1 MPSVKTKRISTLIE
15 TQLPEFITTEYE
27 LFSKFVQKYYESQE
41 VQGGTLDVISNIQK
55 YADIDYYEQNILR
68 QFDILGVSINAS
80 DDTIVLQDATS
91 FPKKNGYVRIDDE
104 IIFYST
110 RTATTLSGCSRGI
123 SGNTTLGDLYNE
135 STFTGTTADAHNS
148 GQKVYNISNL
158 FLYAF
163 VKNFEN
169 QYLGSFP
176 EKYLKGEVDK
186 RTLIKNIQKFY
197 KAKGTDSSIKFVFN
211 TIVSKDHDDKPE
223 VYKPRDFTYK
233 VSESDWTSVYALKCK
248 VISGDVKSL
257 IGQKIIQTAT
267 DEYGYADAAVDNVY
281 ADGTSDNEVVYNIVL
296 APETVNGD
304 FAISTKTKT
313 EKSFSGTSS
322 TGNRIN
328 VSSTLGWGDTGS
340 FLIGTET
347 ITFSSKTVTQFIIDD
362 RQPSGALTYPTG
374 TSVYKPVTISG
385 SGVTLLTF
393 GVVYNLTPTTKQP
406 YSSPGD
412 KIEVSNAGFETD
424 DSKIV
429 KVGTK
434 DSRWIF
440 DQGNSPLIPTLPT
453 LQSSI
458 SELTTDVSSIF
469 ADDQY
474 YYITSSGFPSHKI
487 LDGSTVNEELLDQ
500 KLLRIIR
507 KNATRTTEKYSTS
520 RRDNGI
526 LLNGIPVYSYK
537 DHDSVRYGKLEQ
549 IKVNTQGRGY
559 ASPPFV
565 LVDQVPNKARAV
577 LAGEVV
583 ESIIVDTQDIFPRT
597 PEVTI
602 TSGRGAVVRAI
613 VTGGKVTSLT
623 IDNSGEYY
631 SSPPIVRI
639 RDNAGRGRFATYN
652 SVVNTDGNI
661 TGFEKIDE
669 GNFYNQNTV
678 IVDIIAV
685 GESASGIPL
694 LKEWNYNRYTKLE
707 NELDTENGYI
717 FQNYNNALEYG
728 YGYIANPKALRVS
741 LNDNISNTGSEPA
754 TKTHS
759 PIIGFAYD
767 GNPIYGAF
775 GYDDPLTVGTIV
787 RMTSSYSINATR
799 AEGPSVSKY
808 PLGTFNNDYTYT
820 HKSGTLD
827 ENNGRFCVTP
837 EFPEGTYAYFI
848 TIDSNQVP
856 QYPYIIGEN
865 YYSLPVDSNYNSNI
879 NQDDIPKNSKKYYV
893 PGMQGNGEGLVASI
907 AEVKSGTVDEIDVI
921 STSSNFSINSQIY
934 FNNDGTEGS
943 EAEAIISSV
952 KGKGVSYLHSRENKV
967 VKLTVIQ
974 SAYLFADDTL
984 TQPSSGA
991 YGEIVGTVKNDST
1004 VVLKNVVGTFDNTGT
1019 FSAAVKTFTVLLD
1032 QRSSYTKGAT
1042 LSLTDGVNTPIA
1054 TAEVLEGTTS
1064 QNVVQIKVLTGT
1076 WIVDD
1081 TYFLQSDDLFNTSGT
1096 RIVRLTSMSDGLEP
1110 FEVNQSVALIETTAP
1125 HGLGIDDTIDINI
1138 NPNHTTKVK
1147 TYYLRKRLYQEAI
1160 LIPPENKTN
1169 INFTGIGKFSI
1180 LNGGADYTAGTYTT
1194 VSLTG
1199 GSGSGATAT
1208 FIVSDAGIVSNVT
1221 IENAGTG
1228 YQRGDYISVA
1238 DEDLVRSGASQS
1250 TARLTLYVDH
1260 VGFSAGATKLV
1271 VDSALGY
1278 ADNDYIKIGDEI
1290 LQIVSISNNDITV
1303 NRGQQGTNDVD
1314 HFDGQ
1319 EVVLYESRYNFT
1331 TNFEIFNTST
1341 TGYVQSYDPV
1351 TQKIVV
1357 VYDYGTL
1364 SSNADKVILS
1374 SSFFDASEPK
1384 RLVSIKS
1391 AGDVSYKF
1399 EFSDDNISF
1408 VSNPNIG
1415 LQEYYK
1421 YKFDTS
1427 HSSLTGT
1434 YFDISPSNNF
1444 NLVTVEKTASTT
1456 LPGNSGAYTDVIF
1469 GFGSRLG
1476 TNLLNTKVGTDFTN
1490 FYYFDKKN
1498 VVGSDN
1504 AYFSIIQDPL
1514 QGTKIINYVTSN
1526 RIVYDVPSQ
1535 PLWDGSGSI
1544 SYTTTG
1550 QFAIGAINTVDI
1562 INLGLNYKKVP
1573 VIKGVDPTTDYR
1585 ASATVLFD
1593 TISNIITGVE
1603 IVEKGS
1609 NYSKPKV
1616 IITDGDGSDASF
1628 DIVERN
1634 GEIFSIVVSS
1644 PGKGYTY
1651 TPTIRI
1657 IESDTQAY
1665 VSSSTI
1671 GIPQSVN
1678 IIQNGGGYHLD
1689 KTVSS
1694 NFTSS
1699 YVLNVES
1706 TGLVISLKKPAQ
1718 LTGQS
1723 YWNTPTYIGP
1733 FTVGEEV
1740 YQMHIDDNTG
1750 AEVIDARGIV
1760 GEWNGETLIISEVT
1774 FGEFLFKPDDE
1785 FYNNGNYEI
1794 YGNGT
1799 TTSPGGISGNPYAY
1813 PNRAIITSTPV
1824 NGGNTIPEY
1833 QKGETVI
1840 QTIDG
1845 IEVLRA
1851 KVLEYRKGS
1860 NLLKI
1865 GEIDGT
1871 IRENVLLRSTLRSN
1885 VVSTVKTVFV
1895 TTFTEEVTS
1904 FYDNLGYY
1912 NSDKGRL
1919 GVSNQKLL
1927 DSDFYQDYSYVIKSK
1942 TPIEQWRDLIKSTT
1956 HPAGFKLFGQV
1967 DIETDATASMPEEL
1981 PKASHFSVIQLWDPA
1996 KNRITVEN
2004 TTHVLT
2010 QTTQK
2015 VENTRIRKG
2024 VGSASNS
2031 EFLFNEN
2038 RAFEFSIN
2046 GTFDG
2051 YYDNDGRLQGTKQFQ
2066 ILDDQG
2072 IAFTPASAKGIIV
2085 TLDGVIQEPE
2095 VAYTISGDQ
2104 IIFANP
2110 PLGQGDVNG
2119 SSYKGV
2125 TFYGKVFQ
2133 FKDNQYNT
2141 KYLKKLKNIFQRS
2154 GRWIDAANQI
2164 ERNVEFIINET
2175 IGYGKETHT
2184 SLDWNTKQDDYE
2196 ANIRAILDAYQH
2208 DIRFGGNVKTIDYS
2222 AIFNSDDAYLYIQNN
2237 KTKSNDVFSYAT
2249 RLAKLAIRNWD
2260 YTDENVSYIAGTNT
2274 ITVSDTSNLAVGM
2287 FVSSGKA
2294 FTTTTKIVSID
2305 TSTQITVSS
2314 VALSNSSTSGG
2325 APEGTTNISGTDVA
2339 TGDNPTSTAAVEP
2352 GNSFQVATGATYT
2365 VPTSFSGIGQ
2375 ATFSWSGLQNGM
2387 FYKAGQ
2393 LIALN
2398 REYILDTSITWAQ
2411 TTYPSL
2417 NWGALSTKCK
2427 RDIGIVLDS
2436 YVYHLQFGGNEK
2448 VVEAAQLY
2456 YTKDEYPDT
2465 EKVSYI
2471 TDQLTE
2477 TLAVFSYAKDLMIQ
2491 AMRNQ
2496 LPSTDSTVVVDSN
2509 SPTCVEVESALNTF
2523 HGIFNTILT
2532 EGKGLVEKVSQD
2544 PNKRGNWTPTLTYSN
2559 YNIIPDP
2566 QLTGQECNN
2575 VISAIDSLYNNLS
2588 DTILENSVTRSLPD
2602 FVDGEAKEF
2611 ELYWDDNTVVN
2622 TDIDEDLFLTI
2633 NAVLQRPKYTESYPL
2648 FDSYVIDR
2656 SVIPNKIKFD
2666 VAPIWDQ
2673 DLGAKTIGEPTAV
2686 EKVVGIGVG
2695 NYKRLTIDYNL
2706 VDGVR
2711 NGPFLILDVEDNT
2724 VQSIES
2730 EDSMYVF
2737 IDGVLQRKG
2746 YSYTVSGPNITF
2758 NVPMLKEM
2766 KVDIRYLYG
2775 RDVGQV
2781 LNIFDYAPDTYF
2793 AKARFTFTSQG
2804 YALNDFFKY
2813 AWMGDKIGLPIHVW
2827 QPMPDGTVNIIG
2839 EVSNPFR
2846 SGWNVEYD
2854 LKCQNAVIESG
2865 RPFVFAVKGAYDRTF
2880 TFGIED
2886 ISNELLDFQLD
2897 SVGRK
2902 ILTDDNSL
2910 WFGTFLG
2917 KTHKYP
2923 FAYLANND
2931 KIRIEGEEG
2940 FRRIKTLPNEATS
2953 KDGRDKETLTDDIY
2967 GVVSVETYTGITRGE
2982 GLSVVATIENG
2993 SVTGLTWNQRSY
3005 DPLTQPTAYQYET
3018 PPILEFIPVDGDGG
3032 GASANVLVSKG
3043 QVISVDLLNGG
3054 SGYSAAPK
3062 VIVSRRYDILSER
3075 DIGVSLIYI
3084 GVNPEVNISGMS
3096 AISVVNILANQ
3107 VAGIDSVSSVAVNS
3121 PADADRHIEI
3131 DIQPDV
3137 LDNSTDVTYELPVNL
3152 YIATQDAVV
3161 PFIDMFYNETTV
3173 SAEVQKIISSNSI
3186 SSVSRDITV
3195 QIQDVIENN
3204 ALSNVNYFE
3213 NAAYLD
3219 VDLQSNEHVAYVADT
3234 TKFAGYGLLMIG
3246 NEVVKYNGK
3255 LPDRFLRLLRGQQ
3268 NTTPQT
3274 WTAGTY
3280 LRQIPEVTIAFGG
3293 VVTVESTS
3301 DVSMVSASA
3310 SAGGV
3315 ERKTHRQIETPADFS
3330 VTREAT
3336 EFVIIPPPSGVVDGY
3351 EETVFVTD
3359 PIIQR
3364 SGNAVDII
3372 EVSSRY
3378 YVDKRDGTQVEIINA
3393 IFGISSEYI
3402 GLYTKTNAG
3411 HTISFFDG
3419 IFDDGTANVSGLTLG
3434 LMDQYFP
3441 TITIADFTDRAKS
3454 SYSLAGEKFN
3464 LVPPSIQS
3472 PVTFT
3477 SNAAGAIAGTVVV
3490 PTTAYFPDEGYI
3502 FHNSFGVSGPTGHVW
3517 NQKTYGLSGTQNL
3530 ETTADKKFGDRSV
3543 FLDETSGT
3551 VDGSKLNAPIGTDF
3565 GSGDFTI
3572 EFWNK
3577 RVVISN
3583 GGDSGAGLVFYGP
3596 NTTSGVDWQNA
3607 STAALNY
3614 FLPNFG
3620 FSLYITSMWSNN
3632 ATVTFWNGGDDSY
3645 TNFGTVSD
3653 TNWNHVAIVRKSGT
3667 IKVYWN
3673 GIEKASKPNTQDYSA
3688 AGATAAG
3695 NTWGGGNSFFGIGD
3709 SNYSIGLDCFNGYID
3724 EVRTS
3729 NIARYE
3735 TDFTPPTEQQ
3745 SPDGYTL
3752 SYDNFDTPIAAES
3765 GVIKYT
3771 GRTAT
3776 QFTGCTVYSGSTT
3789 IANNATI
3796 IPYQIN

>member
-27 LFSKFVQKYYESQE
+27 LFSKFVQKYYEAQE
-41 VQGGTLDVISNIQK
+41 VQGGTLDVINNIQK

-68 QFDILGVSINAS
+68 QFDILGTSISSS

-110 RTATTLSGCSRGI
+110 RTNTTLSGCSRGV
-123 SGNTTLGDLYNE
+123 SGNTTLGDLYNS
-135 STFTGTTADAHNS
+135 STFTGTTAAAHNS

-211 TIVSKDHDDKPE
+211 TIVAKEHDDKPE

-362 RQPSGALTYPTG
+362 RQPSGALTYPSG

-393 GVVYNLTPTTKQP
+393 GVVYNLTPETKQP

-412 KIEVSNAGFETD
+412 KIEVSNSGFETD

-429 KVGTK
+429 NVGTK
-434 DSRWIF
+434 DTRWIF

-453 LQSSI
+453 LESSI

-507 KNATRTTEKYSTS
+507 KKATRTTEKYPTS

-537 DHDSVRYGKLEQ
+537 DYDSIRYGKLEQ

-559 ASPPFV
+559 ISPPFV
-565 LVDQVPNKARAV
+565 LIDQVPNRARAV

-583 ESIIVDTQDIFPRT
+583 ESIIVDTKDIFPRT
-597 PEVTI
+597 PDIDI

-613 VTGGKVTSLT
+613 VTGGKVTSLA
-623 IDNSGEYY
+623 IDNPGEYY
-631 SSPPIVRI
+631 SSPPLVRI

-678 IVDIIAV
+678 IVDIIPV
-685 GESASGIPL
+685 GEDASGIPL

-741 LNDNISNTGSEPA
+741 LNDNISNTGSEPS

-775 GYDDPLTVGTIV
+775 GYENPLDATTDIT
-787 RMTSSYSINATR
+787 RMTSSYSLNAAR
-799 AEGPSVSKY
+799 AEGPTVNEY

-893 PGMQGNGEGLVASI
+893 PGMQGNGEGLIASI
-907 AEVKSGTVDEIDVI
+907 AEVRSGTVDSIDVI
-921 STSSNFSINSQIY
+921 NTSDNFSINSQIY

-1004 VVLKNVVGTFDNTGT
+1004 IVLKNVVGTFDNSGT
-1019 FSAAVKTFTVLLD
+1019 FSAAIKTFTVLLD

-1042 LSLTDGVNTPIA
+1042 LSLTDGVNAPIA

-1110 FEVNQSVALIETTAP
+1110 FEVNQSVALVETTSP
-1125 HGLGIDDTIDINI
+1125 HGLGIGDNVDIDI

-1147 TYYLRKRLYQEAI
+1147 TYYLRKRLYQEAT

-1221 IENAGTG
+1221 IQNAGAG
-1228 YQRGDYISVA
+1228 YKRGDYVSVA

-1250 TARLTLYVDH
+1250 TARFTLYVDH
-1260 VGFSAGATKLV
+1260 AGISAGATKLV
-1271 VDSALGY
+1271 VDSALGF

-1290 LQIVSISNNDITV
+1290 LKIVSINNNDISVT
-1303 NRGQQGTNDVD
+1303 RGQQGTDDVD

-1331 TNFEIFNTST
+1331 TNFEIFNTAT

-1351 TQKIVV
+1351 TQKIII

-1364 SSNADKVILS
+1364 SSNADKVVLS

-1391 AGDVSYKF
+1391 AGDVNYKF
-1399 EFSDDNISF
+1399 EFSDDNVSF
-1408 VSNPNIG
+1408 VPNPNVG

-1434 YFDISPSNNF
+1434 YFDISPSNNY
-1444 NLVTVEKTASTT
+1444 NLVTVEKTESTI
-1456 LPGNSGAYTDVIF
+1456 LPGNNGAYTDVIF
-1469 GFGSRLG
+1469 GFGSRLE
-1476 TNLLNTKVGTDFTN
+1476 TNLLTTKIGTDFTN
-1490 FYYFDKKN
+1490 FYYFDRKN

-1514 QGTKIINYVTSN
+1514 QGTKIINYVTPN
-1526 RIVYDVPSQ
+1526 RFVYDVPSQ

-1573 VIKGVDPTTDYR
+1573 IIRGVDPNTDYR
-1585 ASATVLFD
+1585 ASATVSFD
-1593 TISNIITGVE
+1593 TTSNIITGVE

-1616 IITDGDGSDASF
+1616 IITDGDGSDAEF
-1628 DIVERN
+1628 DIVVRN

-1657 IESDTQAY
+1657 IESDVQAY

-1678 IIQNGGGYHLD
+1678 IIQNGGGYHED
-1689 KTVSS
+1689 KTVASS
-1694 NFTSS
+1694 YSSS
-1699 YVLNVES
+1699 YVLGVQG
-1706 TGLVISLKKPAQ
+1706 TGLVLSLKNPSQ
-1718 LTGQS
+1718 LSGQK

-1740 YQMHIDDNTG
+1740 VQKYIDDNTG
-1750 AEVIDARGIV
+1750 EEITNARGIV
-1760 GEWNGETLIISEVT
+1760 GEWDGETLVISEVT
-1774 FGEFLFKPDDE
+1774 FGEFLYKPDDP
-1785 FYNNGNYEI
+1785 FYDGGNYEI

-1799 TTSPGGISGNPYAY
+1799 TISPGGPSGNPAVY

-1824 NGGNTIPEY
+1824 DGGTNIPEY
-1833 QKGETVI
+1833 QKGETVV

-1845 IEVLRA
+1845 VEVLRA
-1851 KVLEYRKGS
+1851 KVVEYRKGS

-1871 IRENVLLRSTLRSN
+1871 IRENVLIRSTLRSN
-1885 VVSTVKTVFV
+1885 VVSKVKTIFV
-1895 TTFTEEVTS
+1895 TTFAEEITS

-1967 DIETDATASMPEEL
+1967 DVETDAAASMPEEL

-1996 KNRITVEN
+1996 KNTITVEN
-2004 TTHVLT
+2004 TTHVIT

-2015 VENTRIRKG
+2015 IENTRIRKG

-2051 YYDNDGRLQGTKQFQ
+2051 YYDTDGRLQGTTQFQ

-2110 PLGQGDVNG
+2110 PLGAGNKNG
-2119 SSYKGV
+2119 STYKGV
-2125 TFYGKVFQ
+2125 TFYGKIFQ

-2141 KYLKKLKNIFQRS
+2141 KYLKKIRNIFQRS

-2164 ERNVEFIINET
+2164 ERNAEFIVNET

-2184 SLDWNTKQDDYE
+2184 SIDWNTKQDDYE
-2196 ANIRAILDAYQH
+2196 ANLRAILDAYQH

-2222 AIFNSDDAYLYIQNN
+2222 SIFNSDDDYLYIQNQ
-2237 KTKSNDVFSYAT
+2237 KTNTNDLFSYAT

-2260 YTDENVSYIAGTNT
+2260 YIDQNVLYFGGGNT
-2274 ITVSDTSNLAVGM
+2274 VTVSDTTNLAVGM
-2287 FVSSGKA
+2287 FITSGTA
-2294 FTTTTKIVSID
+2294 FASGTKIISID
-2305 TSTQITVSS
+2305 SPTQVTLSN
-2314 VALSNSSTSGG
+2314 VALANSSQSGG
-2325 APEGTTNISGTDVA
+2325 APVGETSISGTDVA
-2339 TGDNPTSTAAVEP
+2339 TGNNPTSTAVVEP
-2352 GNSFQVATGATYT
+2352 GDSFQVAVGATYT
-2365 VPTSFSGIGQ
+2365 VPTSFTGTGQ
-2375 ATFSWSGLQNGM
+2375 ATFSWSGVQRGK
-2387 FYKAGQ
+2387 FYKGGQ
-2393 LIALN
+2393 LIGLN
-2398 REYILDTSITWAQ
+2398 RAYIISESLTWAQ
-2411 TTYPSL
+2411 ATYPAL
-2417 NWGALSTKCK
+2417 NWGSIATKCG
-2427 RDIGIVLDS
+2427 RDIGIILDA

-2448 VVEAAQLY
+2448 IVEAAQRY
-2456 YTKDEYPDT
+2456 YTKDDYPDS

-2471 TDQLTE
+2471 SDSLTE

-2496 LPSTDSTVVVDSN
+2496 LPATDPDVIVDSE
-2509 SPTCVEVESALNTF
+2509 SPACVEVESALNTF
-2523 HGIFNTILT
+2523 NGIINTILT
-2532 EGKGLVEKVSQD
+2532 EGKGLVEKVPQD
-2544 PNKRGNWTPTLTYSN
+2544 SNKRGNWTPTLTYSN
-2559 YNIIPDP
+2559 YNIILDP
-2566 QLTGQECNN
+2566 LLIDQECNN
-2575 VISAIDSLYNNLS
+2575 VISAIDSLYDNLS
-2588 DTILENSVTRSLPD
+2588 DNILEKSVTRTLPD
-2602 FVDGEAKEF
+2602 YVDGESKEF
-2611 ELYWDDNTVVN
+2611 ELYWDDNTEVDTEV
-2622 TDIDEDLFLTI
+2622 DEDLFLTI
-2633 NAVLQRPKYTESYPL
+2633 NAVLQRPKYTETYPGP
-2648 FDSYVIDR
+2648 DAYWIDR
-2656 SVIPNKIKFD
+2656 TVIPNKIVFD

-2673 DLGAKTIGEPTAV
+2673 DLGAKTVGEPTAV

-2711 NGPFLILDVEDNT
+2711 NGPFLILDVEDYT
-2724 VQSIES
+2724 VQTIES

-2737 IDGVLQRKG
+2737 LDGVLQRKG

-2758 NVPMLKEM
+2758 NVPIKKEM

-2775 RDVGQV
+2775 RDVGQI

-2793 AKARFTFTSQG
+2793 AKARFTFTGSPS
-2804 YALNDFFKY
+2804 ALDDYFKY
-2813 AWMGDKIGLPIHVW
+2813 AWMGDKIGSPIHVW
-2827 QPMPDGTVNIIG
+2827 QPMADGTINIIG
-2839 EVSNPFR
+2839 EISNPFR
-2846 SGWNVEYD
+2846 SGNNVGYD
-2854 LKCQNAVIESG
+2854 LKCQNTVIESG
-2865 RPFVFAVKGAYDRTF
+2865 RPFVFAVKGAYDRTY
-2880 TFGIED
+2880 TFSIED
-2886 ISNELLDFQLD
+2886 ISNQLLDFQLD

-2953 KDGRDKETLTDDIY
+2953 KDGRNKETLTDDIY

-2993 SVTGLTWNQRSY
+2993 SVTKLTWNQRSY

-3084 GVNPEVNISGMS
+3084 GVNPDVNISGMS
-3096 AISVVNILANQ
+3096 AISTINVFANQ
-3107 VAGIDSVSSVAVNS
+3107 VAGIDSVSSVPIDS
-3121 PADADRHIEI
+3121 PKDADRHIH
-3131 DIQPDV
+3131 DIVQTGKPNVIAGESDGTMPTDDVQQPPSEGAQIVYIEPEPVQYEGEGGV
-3137 LDNSTDVTYELPVNL
+3137 LRL
-3152 YIATQDAVV
+3152 QDS
-3161 PFIDMFYNETTV
+3161 ETV
-3173 SAEVQKIISSNSI
+3173 LKAEVQDIVSLNSI
-3186 SSVSRDITV
+3186 QTTSR
-3195 QIQDVIENN
+3195 QIIEYINIEIENN
-3204 ALSNVNYFE
+3204 SLDNVNYFE
-3213 NAAYLD
+3213 TAALLD
-3219 VDLQSNEHVAYVADT
+3219 VDLQVNEHVAYIADT
-3234 TKFAGYGLLMIG
+3234 TKFDGYGLLMIG
-3246 NEVVKYNGK
+3246 NEVVKYHGK
-3255 LPDRFLRLLRGQQ
+3255 LEDRFLRLLRGQQ

-3274 WTAGTY
+3274 WPAGTY
-3280 LRQIPEVTIAFGG
+3280 LRQIPEITVAFGG
-3293 VVTVESTS
+3293 VVTIDSES
-3301 DVSMVSASA
+3301 DVTMVSASA

-3336 EFVIIPPPSGVVDGY
+3336 EVVIIPPPSGVIDGY
-3351 EETVFVTD
+3351 EETVYLTD

-3364 SGNAVDII
+3364 SGNAVDVID
-3372 EVSSRY
+3372 VADRY
-3378 YVDKRDGTQVEIINA
+3378 YVDKRDGSQVEIINA
-3393 IFGISSEYI
+3393 VFGISSEYI
-3402 GLYTKTNAG
+3402 GQYTKTNAG

-3419 IFDDGTANVSGLTLG
+3419 IFDDGTAKVSGLSIG

-3441 TITIADFTDRAKS
+3441 TITIADFTERADS

-3464 LVPPSIQS
+3464 LVPPSIQN
-3472 PVTFT
+3472 PVAF
-3477 SNAAGAIAGTVVV
+3477 SSSASGTIGGSVVV
-3490 PTTAYFPDEGYI
+3490 ATTAYFADEGYLL
-3502 FHNSFGVSGPTGHVW
+3502 HDSFGS
-3517 NQKTYGLSGTQNL
+3517 LS
-3530 ETTADKKFGDRSV
+3530 
-3543 FLDETSGT
+3543 
-3551 VDGSKLNAPIGTDF
+3551 
-3565 GSGDFTI
+3565 
-3572 EFWNK
+3572 
-3577 RVVISN
+3577 
-3583 GGDSGAGLVFYGP
+3583 
-3596 NTTSGVDWQNA
+3596 
-3607 STAALNY
+3607 
-3614 FLPNFG
+3614 
-3620 FSLYITSMWSNN
+3620 
-3632 ATVTFWNGGDDSY
+3632 
-3645 TNFGTVSD
+3645 
-3653 TNWNHVAIVRKSGT
+3653 
-3667 IKVYWN
+3667 
-3673 GIEKASKPNTQDYSA
+3673 
-3688 AGATAAG
+3688 
-3695 NTWGGGNSFFGIGD
+3695 
-3709 SNYSIGLDCFNGYID
+3709 
-3724 EVRTS
+3724 
-3729 NIARYE
+3729 
-3735 TDFTPPTEQQ
+3735 
-3745 SPDGYTL
+3745 
-3752 SYDNFDTPIAAES
+3752 
-3765 GVIKYT
+3765 VIKYT
-3771 GRTAT
+3771 GKTAT
-3776 QFTGCTVYSGSTT
+3776 QFTGCTVESGSTS
-3789 IANNATI
+3789 IENNATI

>member
-27 LFSKFVQKYYESQE
+27 LFSKFVQKYYEAQE
-41 VQGGTLDVISNIQK
+41 VQGGTLDVINNIQK

-68 QFDILGVSINAS
+68 QFDLLDTSIS
-80 DDTIVLQDATS
+80 SDDDTIVLQDATS

-104 IIFYST
+104 IIFYAT
-110 RTATTLSGCSRGI
+110 RTNTTLNGCSRGV
-123 SGNTTLGDLYNE
+123 SGNTTLGDLYNA
-135 STFTGTTADAHNS
+135 STFTGTTAAAHNS
-148 GQKVYNISNL
+148 GQKVYNVSNL

-211 TIVSKDHDDKPE
+211 TIVAKEHDDKPE

-248 VISGDVKSL
+248 VISGDVKNL
-257 IGQKIIQTAT
+257 IGERIVQTAT

-281 ADGTSDNEVVYNIVL
+281 ADGTSDGEVVYNIVL
-296 APETVNGD
+296 APETVNGS

-313 EKSFSGTSS
+313 EQVFTGIAS

-328 VSSTLGWGDTGS
+328 VSSTLGWGSIGS

-347 ITFSSKTVTQFIIDD
+347 ITFSSKTVTQFIIDE
-362 RQPSGALTYPTG
+362 RQASGAINYPVG

-393 GVVYNLTPTTKQP
+393 GVVYNLSPESKQP

-412 KIEVSNAGFETD
+412 NIEVSNPGFETD
-424 DSKIV
+424 DPKIV
-429 KVGTK
+429 NVGTK
-434 DSRWIF
+434 NTRWIF
-440 DQGNSPLIPTLPT
+440 NQGNSPLIPTLPT
-453 LQSSI
+453 LESSI

-469 ADDQY
+469 GDDQY
-474 YYITSSGFPSHKI
+474 YYITSSSFPSHKI
-487 LDGSTVNEELLDQ
+487 LDGSTVNEQLLDQ

-507 KNATRTTEKYSTS
+507 KKATRTTEKYSTP
-520 RRDNGI
+520 RRDTGI
-526 LLNGIPVYSYK
+526 LLNGVPVYSYK
-537 DHDSVRYGKLEQ
+537 DPDSIRYGKLEEIQ
-549 IKVNTQGRGY
+549 VLSQGRGY
-559 ASPPFV
+559 VSPPFV
-565 LVDQVPNKARAV
+565 LIDQVPSRARAV

-583 ESIIVDTQDIFPRT
+583 ERIIVDTKDIFPRT
-597 PEVTI
+597 PDVTI
-602 TSGRGAVVRAI
+602 TSGRNAVVKAV
-613 VTGGKVTSLT
+613 VTGDKVTSLS
-623 IDNSGEYY
+623 IENPGEFY
-631 SSPPIVRI
+631 SSPPLIRI

-669 GNFYNQNTV
+669 GNFYNQDTV
-678 IVDIIAV
+678 IVDIIPV
-685 GESASGIPL
+685 GEDASGIPL

-717 FQNYNNALEYG
+717 FQNYNTALEYG

-741 LNDNISNTGSEPA
+741 LNDNISNTGSEP
-754 TKTHS
+754 TDKTHS
-759 PIIGFAYD
+759 PILGFAYD

-775 GYDDPLTVGTIV
+775 GYENPLDATTNIT
-787 RMTSSYSINATR
+787 RMTSSYSLNAAR
-799 AEGPSVSKY
+799 AEGPSVDKY

-856 QYPYIIGEN
+856 QYPYVIGEN
-865 YYSLPVDSNYNSNI
+865 FYSLPVDSNYNSDI
-879 NQDDIPKNSKKYYV
+879 NQADIPKKSKKYYV
-893 PGMQGNGEGLVASI
+893 AGMQGNGEGLI
-907 AEVKSGTVDEIDVI
+907 AKIEEVRSGTVDAVDII
-921 STSSNFSINSQIY
+921 NSSSNFSINSQIY
-934 FNNDGTEGS
+934 FDNNGTEGD

-974 SAYLFADDTL
+974 SAYLFVDDTL

-1004 VVLKNVVGTFDNTGT
+1004 IVLKNVSGTFDNTGT
-1019 FSAAVKTFTVLLD
+1019 FSAAIKTFTVLLD

-1042 LSLTDGVNTPIA
+1042 LSLTDGVNAPIA
-1054 TAEVLEGTTS
+1054 TAEVLEGTSS
-1064 QNVVQIKVLTGT
+1064 QNTVQIKVLTGT
-1076 WIVDD
+1076 WVVDN
-1081 TYFLQSDDLFNTSGT
+1081 TYFIQSDDLFNTSGT
-1096 RIVRLTSMSDGLEP
+1096 RIERLTSLSDGLEP
-1110 FEVNQSVALIETTAP
+1110 FEVNQSVALVETNSD
-1125 HGLGIDDTIDINI
+1125 HGLGVGDNVDIDIL
-1138 NPNHTTKVK
+1138 PSHFDKVK
-1147 TYYLRKRLYQEAI
+1147 TYYLRKRLYQEAT

-1228 YQRGDYISVA
+1228 YKRGDYVSVE

-1250 TARLTLYVDH
+1250 TSRFTLYVDH
-1260 VGFSAGATKLV
+1260 AGFSAGATKLV
-1271 VDSALGY
+1271 VDSALGFS
-1278 ADNDYIKIGDEI
+1278 DNDEIKIGDEI
-1290 LQIVSISNNDITV
+1290 LKIISIDNKEITV
-1303 NRGQQGTNDVD
+1303 ARGQQGTDDVD

-1319 EVVLYESRYNFT
+1319 EVSLYNSRYNFT
-1331 TNFEIFNTST
+1331 NNFKIFNTATS
-1341 TGYVQSYDPV
+1341 GYVQSYDPI
-1351 TQKIVV
+1351 TQKITI

-1364 SSNADKVILS
+1364 SSNADKVVLS
-1374 SSFFDASEPK
+1374 SSFFDSSSPQ

-1391 AGDVSYKF
+1391 AEDVGYKF
-1399 EFSDDNISF
+1399 EFSDDNVSF
-1408 VSNPNIG
+1408 VPNPNVG

-1434 YFDISPSNNF
+1434 YFDISPSNNY

-1456 LPGNSGAYTDVIF
+1456 LPGNAGAYTDVIF
-1469 GFGSRLG
+1469 GFGSRIG
-1476 TNLLNTKVGTDFTN
+1476 TNLLNEKVGTDFTN

-1498 VVGSDN
+1498 VVNADN

-1514 QGTKIINYVTSN
+1514 QGTKIINYVTPN
-1526 RIVYDVPSQ
+1526 RFVYDVPSQ

-1573 VIKGVDPTTDYR
+1573 IIKGADPNIDYR
-1585 ASATVLFD
+1585 ATANVSYD

-1616 IITDGDGSDASF
+1616 IITDGDGSDAEF
-1628 DIVERN
+1628 DIVVRN
-1634 GEIFSIVVSS
+1634 GEIFSIVVSN

-1651 TPTIRI
+1651 APTIRI

-1678 IIQNGGGYHLD
+1678 IIQNGGGFHED

-1694 NFTSS
+1694 SFSSS
-1699 YVLNVES
+1699 YVLNVKA
-1706 TGLVISLKKPAQ
+1706 TGLVISLKKPSQ
-1718 LTGQS
+1718 LTGQK

-1733 FTVGEEV
+1733 FTIGEEV
-1740 YQMHIDDNTG
+1740 TQKHIDDATG
-1750 AEVIDARGIV
+1750 AEIIDAKGIV

-1774 FGEFLFKPDDE
+1774 FGEFVYRPDDA

-1799 TTSPGGISGNPYAY
+1799 TTSPGGITGNPNDY
-1813 PNRAIITSTPV
+1813 PNRAIITSKPID
-1824 NGGNTIPEY
+1824 GGGEVPEY

-1845 IEVLRA
+1845 VEVLRA
-1851 KVLEYRKGS
+1851 KILEYRKGS

-1865 GEIDGT
+1865 GNIDGT
-1871 IRENVLLRSTLRSN
+1871 IRENVLLRSVLRS
-1885 VVSTVKTVFV
+1885 TVISKVKSIFV
-1895 TTFTEEVTS
+1895 TTFTEEITS

-1927 DSDFYQDYSYVIKSK
+1927 DSFFYQDYSYVVKSK

-1967 DIETDATASMPEEL
+1967 DIETDAEASMPEEL
-1981 PKASHFSVIQLWDPA
+1981 PKSSHFSVIQLWDPA
-1996 KNRITVEN
+1996 KNKITVEN
-2004 TTHVLT
+2004 TRRVVT

-2051 YYDNDGRLQGTKQFQ
+2051 YYDTDGRLQGTKQFQ

-2072 IAFTPASAKGIIV
+2072 IAFTPASAKGLIV
-2085 TLDGVIQEPE
+2085 TLDGIIQEPE

-2104 IIFANP
+2104 IIFTNP
-2110 PLGQGDVNG
+2110 PLGPGNKNG
-2119 SSYKGV
+2119 STYKGV

-2141 KYLKKLKNIFQRS
+2141 KYLKKIRNIFQRN

-2164 ERNVEFIINET
+2164 ERNAEFIINET

-2184 SLDWNTKQDDYE
+2184 SIDWNTKQDDYE
-2196 ANIRAILDAYQH
+2196 ANLRAILDAYQH
-2208 DIRFGGNVKTIDYS
+2208 DIRFGGNIKTIDYS
-2222 AIFNSDDAYLYIQNN
+2222 SIFNSDDDYLYIQNQ

-2249 RLAKLAIRNWD
+2249 RLVKLAIRNWD
-2260 YTDENVSYIAGTNT
+2260 YTDENVAYVAGSN
-2274 ITVSDTSNLAVGM
+2274 IVTVTDTANLAVGM
-2287 FVSSGKA
+2287 NIISGSA
-2294 FTTTTKIVSID
+2294 FASGTKIVSID
-2305 TSTQITVSS
+2305 TNTQVTLSS
-2314 VALSNSSTSGG
+2314 VALANSSTTGG
-2325 APEGTTNISGTDVA
+2325 APEGSTNISGSDVG
-2339 TGDNPTSTAAVEP
+2339 TGTNPTSTAVVQP
-2352 GNSFQVATGATYT
+2352 GDSFQVAVNATYT
-2365 VPTSFSGIGQ
+2365 VPTSFTGTGQ
-2375 ATFSWSGLQNGM
+2375 ATFSWSGVQKGR

-2398 REYILDTSITWAQ
+2398 RGYIINSSINWAK
-2411 TTYPSL
+2411 TTYPAI
-2417 NWGALSTKCK
+2417 NWNALETKCE
-2427 RDIGIVLDS
+2427 RDIGIVLDA
-2436 YVYHLQFGGNEK
+2436 YVYHLQFGGNERI
-2448 VVEAAQLY
+2448 VEAAQLY
-2456 YTKDEYPDT
+2456 YTKDDYPGT

-2477 TLAVFSYAKDLMIQ
+2477 TLAVFSYAKDQMIIC
-2491 AMRNQ
+2491 MRN
-2496 LPSTDSTVVVDSN
+2496 LGPNTDSTVIPDTNNPVCSD
-2509 SPTCVEVESALNTF
+2509 VESALNTF

-2532 EGKGLVEKVSQD
+2532 EGKGLVEKTPQD

-2566 QLTGQECNN
+2566 QLLGQECNN
-2575 VISAIDSLYNNLS
+2575 VISAIDSLYDNLS
-2588 DTILENSVTRSLPD
+2588 DNILENPVERTLPD
-2602 FVDGEAKEF
+2602 YVDGESKEF
-2611 ELYWDDNTVVN
+2611 ELYWDDNNPVDSDV
-2622 TDIDEDLFLTI
+2622 DEDLFLTI

-2656 SVIPNKIKFD
+2656 TVIPNKIKFD

-2673 DLGAKTIGEPTAV
+2673 DFGAKTVGEPTAV

-2711 NGPFLILDVEDNT
+2711 NGPFLILDVEDYT

-2737 IDGVLQRKG
+2737 LDGVLQRKG

-2758 NVPMLKEM
+2758 NVPIKEEM
-2766 KVDIRYLYG
+2766 KIDIRYLYG

-2793 AKARFTFTSQG
+2793 AKARFTFTGLPS
-2804 YALNDFFKY
+2804 ALDDYFKY
-2813 AWMGDKIGLPIHVW
+2813 AWMGDKIGAPIHVW
-2827 QPMPDGTVNIIG
+2827 QPMPDGTINVIG

-2846 SGWNVEYD
+2846 SGNNVGYD
-2854 LKCQNAVIESG
+2854 LKCQNTIIEAG
-2865 RPFVFAVKGAYDRTF
+2865 RPFVFAVKGAYDRSYTF
-2880 TFGIED
+2880 SIEN

-2923 FAYLANND
+2923 FGYLANND

-2953 KDGRDKETLTDDIY
+2953 KDGRNKETLTDDIY

-2993 SVTGLTWNQRSY
+2993 SITKLTWNQRSY

-3018 PPILEFIPVDGDGG
+3018 PPVLEFIPVDGNGG

-3043 QVISVDLLNGG
+3043 QVISVDLINGG

-3084 GVNPEVNISGMS
+3084 GVNPDVNISGMS
-3096 AISVVNILANQ
+3096 AISTVNVLANQ

-3121 PADADRHIEI
+3121 PADADRHIH
-3131 DIQPDV
+3131 DIIETGKPNVIAGDSDGTMPTDDVAQPPSEGSQIVYIEPEPVKYEGEGGV
-3137 LDNSTDVTYELPVNL
+3137 LRL
-3152 YIATQDAVV
+3152 QDS
-3161 PFIDMFYNETTV
+3161 ETV
-3173 SAEVQKIISSNSI
+3173 LKAEVQDIVSLNSI
-3186 SSVSRDITV
+3186 QTTSR
-3195 QIQDVIENN
+3195 QIVEYINIEIENN
-3204 ALSNVNYFE
+3204 SLDNINYFE
-3213 NAAYLD
+3213 NASFLD
-3219 VDLQSNEHVAYVADT
+3219 VDLLFNEHIAYVADT
-3234 TKFAGYGLLMIG
+3234 TKFDGYGLLMIG
-3246 NEVVKYNGK
+3246 NEVVKYHGK
-3255 LPDRFLRLLRGQQ
+3255 LDDRFLRLFRGHQ

-3274 WTAGTY
+3274 WPAGTY
-3280 LRQIPEVTIAFGG
+3280 LRQIPEITVAFGG
-3293 VVTVESTS
+3293 VVTIDSES
-3301 DVSMVSASA
+3301 DVTMISASA

-3336 EFVIIPPPSGVVDGY
+3336 EVVIIPPPSGVIDGY
-3351 EETVFVTD
+3351 EETIFFTD
-3359 PIIQR
+3359 PVVQR
-3364 SGNAVDII
+3364 NGNAVDII
-3372 EVSSRY
+3372 DVADRY
-3378 YVDKRDGTQVEIINA
+3378 YVDKRDGSQIEIINA
-3393 IFGISSEYI
+3393 IFGVSSEYI
-3402 GLYTKTNAG
+3402 GQYTKTNAG

-3419 IFDDGTANVSGLTLG
+3419 IFDDGAAAVSGLTLG

-3441 TITIADFTDRAKS
+3441 TITIADFTERADS

-3464 LVPPSIQS
+3464 LVPPSIQN
-3472 PVTFT
+3472 PVAF
-3477 SNAAGAIAGTVVV
+3477 SSSASGTIGGSVVV
-3490 PTTAYFPDEGYI
+3490 ATTAYFPNEGLLL
-3502 FHNSFGVSGPTGHVW
+3502 HDSFG
-3517 NQKTYGLSGTQNL
+3517 
-3530 ETTADKKFGDRSV
+3530 
-3543 FLDETSGT
+3543 
-3551 VDGSKLNAPIGTDF
+3551 
-3565 GSGDFTI
+3565 
-3572 EFWNK
+3572 
-3577 RVVISN
+3577 
-3583 GGDSGAGLVFYGP
+3583 
-3596 NTTSGVDWQNA
+3596 
-3607 STAALNY
+3607 
-3614 FLPNFG
+3614 
-3620 FSLYITSMWSNN
+3620 
-3632 ATVTFWNGGDDSY
+3632 
-3645 TNFGTVSD
+3645 
-3653 TNWNHVAIVRKSGT
+3653 
-3667 IKVYWN
+3667 
-3673 GIEKASKPNTQDYSA
+3673 
-3688 AGATAAG
+3688 
-3695 NTWGGGNSFFGIGD
+3695 
-3709 SNYSIGLDCFNGYID
+3709 SI
-3724 EVRTS
+3724 
-3729 NIARYE
+3729 NI
-3735 TDFTPPTEQQ
+3735 
-3745 SPDGYTL
+3745 
-3752 SYDNFDTPIAAES
+3752 
-3765 GVIKYT
+3765 IKYT
-3771 GRTAT
+3771 GKTAT
-3776 QFTGCTVYSGSTT
+3776 QFTGCTVESGSTS
-3789 IANNATI
+3789 IENNATI
-3796 IPYQIN
+3796 IPYKNN

>member
-15 TQLPEFITTEYE
+15 TQLPEFISTEYE
-27 LFSKFVQKYYESQE
+27 LFSKFVQKYYEAQE
-41 VQGGTLDVISNIQK
+41 VQGGTLDVINNIQK

-68 QFDILGVSINAS
+68 QFDLLDTSIS
-80 DDTIVLQDATS
+80 SDDDTIVLQDATS

-104 IIFYST
+104 IIFYAT
-110 RTATTLSGCSRGI
+110 RTNTTLNGCSRGV
-123 SGNTTLGDLYNE
+123 SGNTTLGDLYNA
-135 STFTGTTADAHNS
+135 STFTGTTAAAHNS
-148 GQKVYNISNL
+148 GQKVYNVSNL

-211 TIVSKDHDDKPE
+211 TIVAKEHDDKPE

-248 VISGDVKSL
+248 VISGDVKNL
-257 IGQKIIQTAT
+257 IGERIVQTAT

-281 ADGTSDNEVVYNIVL
+281 ADGTSDGEVVYNIVL
-296 APETVNGD
+296 APETVNGS

-313 EKSFSGTSS
+313 EQVFTGIAS

-328 VSSTLGWGDTGS
+328 VSSTLGWGSTGS

-347 ITFSSKTVTQFIIDD
+347 ITFSSKTVTQFIIDE
-362 RQPSGALTYPTG
+362 RQASGAINYPVG

-393 GVVYNLTPTTKQP
+393 GVVYNLSPESKQP

-412 KIEVSNAGFETD
+412 NIEVSNPGFETD
-424 DSKIV
+424 DPKIV
-429 KVGTK
+429 NVGTK
-434 DSRWIF
+434 NTRWIF
-440 DQGNSPLIPTLPT
+440 NQGNSPLIPTLPT
-453 LQSSI
+453 LESSI

-469 ADDQY
+469 GDDQY
-474 YYITSSGFPSHKI
+474 YYITSSSFPSHKI
-487 LDGSTVNEELLDQ
+487 LDGSTVNEQLLDQ

-507 KNATRTTEKYSTS
+507 KKATRTTEKYSTP
-520 RRDNGI
+520 RRDTGI
-526 LLNGIPVYSYK
+526 LLNGVPVYSYK
-537 DHDSVRYGKLEQ
+537 DPDSIRYGKLEEIQ
-549 IKVNTQGRGY
+549 VFSQGRGY
-559 ASPPFV
+559 VSPPFV
-565 LVDQVPNKARAV
+565 LIDQVPSRARAV

-583 ESIIVDTQDIFPRT
+583 ERIIVDTKDIFPRT
-597 PEVTI
+597 PDVTI
-602 TSGRGAVVRAI
+602 TSGRNAVVKAV
-613 VTGGKVTSLT
+613 VTGGKVTSLS
-623 IDNSGEYY
+623 IENPGEFY
-631 SSPPIVRI
+631 SSPPLIRI

-678 IVDIIAV
+678 IVDVIPV
-685 GESASGIPL
+685 GEGASGIPL

-717 FQNYNNALEYG
+717 FQNYNTALEYG

-741 LNDNISNTGSEPA
+741 LNDNISNTGSEP
-754 TKTHS
+754 TVKTHS
-759 PIIGFAYD
+759 PILGFAYD

-775 GYDDPLTVGTIV
+775 GYENPLDATTNIT
-787 RMTSSYSINATR
+787 RMTSSYSINAAR
-799 AEGPSVSKY
+799 AEGPSVDKY

-856 QYPYIIGEN
+856 QYPYVIGEN
-865 YYSLPVDSNYNSNI
+865 FYSLPVDSNYNSDI
-879 NQDDIPKNSKKYYV
+879 NQADIPKKSKKYYV
-893 PGMQGNGEGLVASI
+893 AGMQGNGEGLI
-907 AEVKSGTVDEIDVI
+907 AKIEEVRSGTVDAVDITN
-921 STSSNFSINSQIY
+921 SSSNFSINSQIY
-934 FNNDGTEGS
+934 FDNNGTEGD

-1004 VVLKNVVGTFDNTGT
+1004 IVLKNVNGTFDNTGT
-1019 FSAAVKTFTVLLD
+1019 FSAAIKTFTVLLD

-1042 LSLTDGVNTPIA
+1042 LSLTDGVNAPIA
-1054 TAEVLEGTTS
+1054 TAEVLEGTSS
-1064 QNVVQIKVLTGT
+1064 QNTVQIKVLTGT
-1076 WIVDD
+1076 WVVDN
-1081 TYFLQSDDLFNTSGT
+1081 TYFIQSDDLFNTSGT
-1096 RIVRLTSMSDGLEP
+1096 RIERLTSLSDGLEP
-1110 FEVNQSVALIETTAP
+1110 FEVNQSVALVETNSD
-1125 HGLGIDDTIDINI
+1125 HGLGVGDNVDIDIL
-1138 NPNHTTKVK
+1138 PSHFDKVK
-1147 TYYLRKRLYQEAI
+1147 TYYLRKRLYQEAT

-1228 YQRGDYISVA
+1228 YKRGDYVSVE

-1250 TARLTLYVDH
+1250 TSRFTLYVDH
-1260 VGFSAGATKLV
+1260 AGFSAGATKLV
-1271 VDSALGY
+1271 VDSALGFS
-1278 ADNDYIKIGDEI
+1278 DNDEIKIGDEI
-1290 LQIVSISNNDITV
+1290 LKIISIDNKEITV
-1303 NRGQQGTNDVD
+1303 ARGQQGTDDVD

-1319 EVVLYESRYNFT
+1319 EVSLYNSRYNFT
-1331 TNFEIFNTST
+1331 NNFKIFNTATS
-1341 TGYVQSYDPV
+1341 GYVQSYDPI
-1351 TQKIVV
+1351 TQKITI

-1364 SSNADKVILS
+1364 SSNADKVVLS
-1374 SSFFDASEPK
+1374 SSFFDSSSPQ

-1391 AGDVSYKF
+1391 AEDVGYKF
-1399 EFSDDNISF
+1399 EFSDDNVSF
-1408 VSNPNIG
+1408 VPNPNVG

-1444 NLVTVEKTASTT
+1444 NLITAEKTESTI
-1456 LPGNSGAYTDVIF
+1456 LPGNAGSFTDVKF
-1469 GFGSRLG
+1469 GFGYRDAS
-1476 TNLLNTKVGTDFTN
+1476 NTYKEKIGTDFTN
-1490 FYYFDKKN
+1490 FYYFDRKN
-1498 VVGSDN
+1498 VVNAGGS
-1504 AYFSIIQDPL
+1504 YFKIVTDPL
-1514 QGTKIINYVTSN
+1514 QGIKTLNYVTAN
-1526 RIVYDVPSQ
+1526 RFVYDVVSE

-1573 VIKGVDPTTDYR
+1573 IIKGADPNIDYR
-1585 ASATVLFD
+1585 ATANVSYD

-1616 IITDGDGSDASF
+1616 IITDGDGSDAEF
-1628 DIVERN
+1628 DIVVRN
-1634 GEIFSIVVSS
+1634 GEIFSIVVSN

-1651 TPTIRI
+1651 APTIRI

-1678 IIQNGGGYHLD
+1678 IIQNGGGFHED

-1694 NFTSS
+1694 SFSSS
-1699 YVLNVES
+1699 YVLNVKA

-1718 LTGQS
+1718 LIGQK

-1733 FTVGEEV
+1733 FTIGEEV
-1740 YQMHIDDNTG
+1740 TQKHVDDATG
-1750 AEVIDARGIV
+1750 AEIIDAKGIV

-1774 FGEFLFKPDDE
+1774 FGEFVYRPDDE
-1785 FYNNGNYEI
+1785 FYNDGNYEI

-1799 TTSPGGISGNPYAY
+1799 TTSPGGIAGTPNDY
-1813 PNRAIITSTPV
+1813 PNRAIITSKPID
-1824 NGGNTIPEY
+1824 GGGEIPEY

-1845 IEVLRA
+1845 VEVLRA
-1851 KVLEYRKGS
+1851 KILEYRKGS

-1865 GEIDGT
+1865 GNIDGT
-1871 IRENVLLRSTLRSN
+1871 IRENVLLRSVLRST
-1885 VVSTVKTVFV
+1885 VVSKVKSIFV
-1895 TTFTEEVTS
+1895 TTFTEEITS

-1927 DSDFYQDYSYVIKSK
+1927 DSFFYQDYSYVVKSK

-1967 DIETDATASMPEEL
+1967 DIETDAEASMPEEL
-1981 PKASHFSVIQLWDPA
+1981 PKSSHFSVIQLWDPA
-1996 KNRITVEN
+1996 KNKITVEN
-2004 TTHVLT
+2004 TRRVVT

-2051 YYDNDGRLQGTKQFQ
+2051 YYDTDGRLQGTKQFQ

-2072 IAFTPASAKGIIV
+2072 IAFTPASAKGLIV
-2085 TLDGVIQEPE
+2085 TLDGIIQEPE

-2104 IIFANP
+2104 IIFTDP
-2110 PLGQGDVNG
+2110 PLGPGNKNG
-2119 SSYKGV
+2119 STYKGV

-2141 KYLKKLKNIFQRS
+2141 KYLKKIRNIFQRS

-2164 ERNVEFIINET
+2164 ERNAEFIINET

-2184 SLDWNTKQDDYE
+2184 SIDWNTKQDDYE
-2196 ANIRAILDAYQH
+2196 ANLRAILDAYQH
-2208 DIRFGGNVKTIDYS
+2208 DIRFGGNIKTIDYS
-2222 AIFNSDDAYLYIQNN
+2222 SIFNSDDDYLYIQNQ

-2249 RLAKLAIRNWD
+2249 RLVKLAIRNWD
-2260 YTDENVSYIAGTNT
+2260 YTDENVAYVAGSN
-2274 ITVSDTSNLAVGM
+2274 IVTVTDTANLAVGM
-2287 FVSSGKA
+2287 NIISGSA
-2294 FTTTTKIVSID
+2294 FASGTKIVSID
-2305 TSTQITVSS
+2305 TNTQVTLSS
-2314 VALSNSSTSGG
+2314 VALANSSTTGG
-2325 APEGTTNISGTDVA
+2325 APEGLTNISGSDVG
-2339 TGDNPTSTAAVEP
+2339 TGTNPTSTAAVQP
-2352 GNSFQVATGATYT
+2352 GDSFQVAVNATYT
-2365 VPTSFSGIGQ
+2365 VPTSFTGTGQ
-2375 ATFSWSGLQNGM
+2375 ATFSWSGVQKGR

-2398 REYILDTSITWAQ
+2398 RGYIINSSINWAK
-2411 TTYPSL
+2411 TTYPAI
-2417 NWGALSTKCK
+2417 NWNALETKCE
-2427 RDIGIVLDS
+2427 RDIGIVLDA
-2436 YVYHLQFGGNEK
+2436 YVYHLQFGGNERI
-2448 VVEAAQLY
+2448 VEAAQLY
-2456 YTKDEYPDT
+2456 YTKDDYPGT

-2477 TLAVFSYAKDLMIQ
+2477 TLAVFSYAKDQMIIC
-2491 AMRNQ
+2491 MRN
-2496 LPSTDSTVVVDSN
+2496 LGPNTDSTVIPDTN
-2509 SPTCVEVESALNTF
+2509 SPVCSDVESALNTF

-2532 EGKGLVEKVSQD
+2532 EGKGLVEKTPQD

-2566 QLTGQECNN
+2566 QLLGQECNN
-2575 VISAIDSLYNNLS
+2575 VISAIDSLYDNLS
-2588 DTILENSVTRSLPD
+2588 DNILENPVERTLPD
-2602 FVDGEAKEF
+2602 YVDGESKEF
-2611 ELYWDDNTVVN
+2611 ELYWDDNNPVDSDV
-2622 TDIDEDLFLTI
+2622 DEDLFLTI

-2656 SVIPNKIKFD
+2656 TVIPNKIKFD

-2673 DLGAKTIGEPTAV
+2673 DFGAKTVGEPTAV

-2711 NGPFLILDVEDNT
+2711 NGPFLILDVEDYT

-2737 IDGVLQRKG
+2737 LDGVLQRKG

-2758 NVPMLKEM
+2758 NVPIKEEM
-2766 KVDIRYLYG
+2766 KIDIRYLYG

-2793 AKARFTFTSQG
+2793 AKARFTFTGAPS
-2804 YALNDFFKY
+2804 ALDDYFKY
-2813 AWMGDKIGLPIHVW
+2813 AWMGDKIGAPIHVW
-2827 QPMPDGTVNIIG
+2827 QPMPDGTINVIG

-2846 SGWNVEYD
+2846 SGNNVGYD
-2854 LKCQNAVIESG
+2854 LKCQNTIIEPG
-2865 RPFVFAVKGAYDRTF
+2865 RPFVFAVKGAYDRSYTF
-2880 TFGIED
+2880 SIED

-2923 FAYLANND
+2923 FGYLANND

-2953 KDGRDKETLTDDIY
+2953 KDGRNKETLTDDIY

-2993 SVTGLTWNQRSY
+2993 SITKLTWNQRSY

-3018 PPILEFIPVDGDGG
+3018 PPVLEFIPVDGNGG

-3043 QVISVDLLNGG
+3043 QVISVDLINGG

-3084 GVNPEVNISGMS
+3084 GVNPDVNISGMS
-3096 AISVVNILANQ
+3096 AISTVNVLANQ
-3107 VAGIDSVSSVAVNS
+3107 VAGIDSVSSVPIDS
-3121 PADADRHIEI
+3121 PADTDRHIH
-3131 DIQPDV
+3131 DIIETGKPNVIAGDSDGTMPTDDVSQPPSEGAQIVYIEPEPVKYEGEGGV
-3137 LDNSTDVTYELPVNL
+3137 LRL
-3152 YIATQDAVV
+3152 QDS
-3161 PFIDMFYNETTV
+3161 ETV
-3173 SAEVQKIISSNSI
+3173 LKAEVQDIVSLNSI
-3186 SSVSRDITV
+3186 QTTSR
-3195 QIQDVIENN
+3195 QIVEYINIEIENN
-3204 ALSNVNYFE
+3204 SLDNINYFE
-3213 NAAYLD
+3213 NASFLD
-3219 VDLQSNEHVAYVADT
+3219 VDLLFNEHIAYVADT
-3234 TKFAGYGLLMIG
+3234 TKFDSYGLLMIG
-3246 NEVVKYNGK
+3246 NEVVKYHGK
-3255 LPDRFLRLLRGQQ
+3255 LDDRFLRLFRGHQ

-3274 WTAGTY
+3274 WPAGTY
-3280 LRQIPEVTIAFGG
+3280 LRQIPEITVAFGG
-3293 VVTVESTS
+3293 VVTIDSES
-3301 DVSMVSASA
+3301 DVTMVSASA

-3336 EFVIIPPPSGVVDGY
+3336 EVVIIPPPSGVIDGY
-3351 EETVFVTD
+3351 EETIFLTD
-3359 PIIQR
+3359 PVVQR
-3364 SGNAVDII
+3364 NGNAVDII
-3372 EVSSRY
+3372 DVADRY
-3378 YVDKRDGTQVEIINA
+3378 YVDKRDGSQVEIINA
-3393 IFGISSEYI
+3393 IFGVSSEYI
-3402 GLYTKTNAG
+3402 GQYTKTNAG

-3419 IFDDGTANVSGLTLG
+3419 IFDDGAAAVSGLTLG

-3441 TITIADFTDRAKS
+3441 TITIADFTERADS

-3464 LVPPSIQS
+3464 LVPPSIQN
-3472 PVTFT
+3472 PVAF
-3477 SNAAGAIAGTVVV
+3477 SQSASGTIGGSVVV
-3490 PTTAYFPDEGYI
+3490 ATTAYFPNEGLLL
-3502 FHNSFGVSGPTGHVW
+3502 HDSFGS
-3517 NQKTYGLSGTQNL
+3517 LS
-3530 ETTADKKFGDRSV
+3530 
-3543 FLDETSGT
+3543 
-3551 VDGSKLNAPIGTDF
+3551 I
-3565 GSGDFTI
+3565 
-3572 EFWNK
+3572 
-3577 RVVISN
+3577 
-3583 GGDSGAGLVFYGP
+3583 
-3596 NTTSGVDWQNA
+3596 
-3607 STAALNY
+3607 
-3614 FLPNFG
+3614 
-3620 FSLYITSMWSNN
+3620 
-3632 ATVTFWNGGDDSY
+3632 
-3645 TNFGTVSD
+3645 
-3653 TNWNHVAIVRKSGT
+3653 
-3667 IKVYWN
+3667 
-3673 GIEKASKPNTQDYSA
+3673 
-3688 AGATAAG
+3688 
-3695 NTWGGGNSFFGIGD
+3695 
-3709 SNYSIGLDCFNGYID
+3709 
-3724 EVRTS
+3724 
-3729 NIARYE
+3729 
-3735 TDFTPPTEQQ
+3735 
-3745 SPDGYTL
+3745 
-3752 SYDNFDTPIAAES
+3752 
-3765 GVIKYT
+3765 IKYT
-3771 GRTAT
+3771 GKTAT
-3776 QFTGCTVYSGSTT
+3776 QFTGCTVESGSTS
-3789 IANNATI
+3789 IENNATI
-3796 IPYQIN
+3796 IPYKNN